1 MLGHIRHRRPGLE
14 AIANDLADVVHAADR
29 HPFEGREQGKHG
41 VRARLPD
48 EDTPGL
54 KGRLPRRLLPDLTG
68 DASEAVDLHAISPNE
83 AGRKAEE
90 KRVRLAVPQEWL
102 VLHAR
107 SDEVPPCSPSA
118 PVHGPESRLVL
129 LQRTRQ
135 RQLDRDRD
143 RAAELAALRDAER
156 QEVEDG
162 LGRQQAA
169 IRGLEADIERLKR
182 EEAERQRLLAEQAR
196 RRLEAAR
203 RAAAEAAAAR
213 PEPDIGGSGGG
224 SADADDGSSGGGNA
238 DAGDGADE
246 GGDGIDPP
254 PPTDGSLGARAVSAA
269 MRWLGTPYSW
279 GGGDASGPTFGSC
292 GPAGCQGLTTRGF
305 DCSGLTL
312 YAYAQVGIS
321 LGHYTG
327 SQWTAGTSVGYD
339 DLIPG
344 DLVFFG
350 ADLGHMGMYIGG
362 GQMIHAPHTGD
373 VVKISDISS
382 GYYRS
387 GFRGGVRPY

>member
-1 MLGHIRHRRPGLE
+1 MQRYQNSVGELAEVRERLQENRRRLQVVTANQDAAEAELSARLAAAYRSGEDDLVAALLGAGSLEEALARLDVARRSSSS
-14 AIANDLADVVHAADR
+14 LADLLRQIDG
-29 HPFEGREQGKHG
+29 GRREF
-41 VRARLPD
+41 AR
-48 EDTPGL
+48 
-54 KGRLPRRLLPDLTG
+54 
-68 DASEAVDLHAISPNE
+68 
-83 AGRKAEE
+83 
-90 KRVRLAVPQEWL
+90 
-102 VLHAR
+102 
-107 SDEVPPCSPSA
+107 
-118 PVHGPESRLVL
+118 
-129 LQRTRQ
+129 RQ
-135 RQLDRDRD
+135 RELDRDRD
-143 RAAELAALRDAER
+143 RAAELVAVRDAQR
-156 QEVEDG
+156 QEVEEG
-162 LGRQQAA
+162 LARQQAA

-182 EEAERQRLLAEQAR
+182 EEAERQRRLAEQAR
-196 RRLEAAR
+196 RRLEAAK
-203 RAAAEAAAAR
+203 RAAAAAAAAQ

-224 SADADDGSSGGGNA
+224 SDAGDDGGGSDGGGNA
-238 DAGDGADE
+238 DEGGGDT
-246 GGDGIDPP
+246 GGDGIEPP
-254 PPTDGSLGARAVSAA
+254 PPTDGTLGARAVSAA

-327 SQWTAGTSVGYD
+327 SQWTAGTRVGYD
-339 DLIPG
+339 ELIPG

-350 ADLGHMGMYIGG
+350 GDLGHMGMYMGG